1 MATYKKTGS
10 KVKKSQANTE
20 AHSTT
25 ADVFNT
31 LDETASRSETF
42 VIKNQKTIFIVLGL
56 IVAVILGYLPYQK
69 YIVAPKEK
77 EAADEL
83 AFPKTYFQQAST
95 SAVAV
100 DSLYTLGLNGSDGKY
115 GFVDIANN
123 YSGTKA
129 GNLANYYAGI
139 SYLKIKN
146 YTEAISHLEKFSSDD
161 ELLGPTA
168 KGAIGDAFADID
180 QPEDALDYYLKAA
193 ELKDNN
199 FSSPLFLFKAG
210 NTAMDLEKYSKALDL
225 FKKIKTNYPNSDEAK
240 NIDIYINK
248 ATYASKK

>member
-10 KVKKSQANTE
+10 KAKKAQNKIE
-20 AHSTT
+20 EHSTT

-31 LDETASRSETF
+31 LDETASRSEKF

-56 IVAVILGYLPYQK
+56 VVALILGYLPYQK
-69 YIVAPKEK
+69 YIKAPKEK

-83 AFPKTYFQQAST
+83 AFPKTYFEKANS

-100 DSLYTLGLNGSDGKY
+100 DSLFTLGLEGADGKL
-115 GFVDIANN
+115 GFVDVSSQ

-146 YTEAISHLEKFSSDD
+146 YKEAIEYLEKFSSDD

-168 KGAIGDAFADID
+168 KGAIGDAFAEIN

-193 ELKDNN
+193 NLKDNN

-210 NTAMDLEKYSKALDL
+210 NTAMDLEKFSKALEL
-225 FKKIKTNYPNSDEAK
+225 FNRIKTEYPNSDEAK

-248 ATYASKK
+248 AT

>member
-10 KVKKSQANTE
+10 KPKKVQNKIE
-20 AHSTT
+20 DNSTT

-31 LDETASRSETF
+31 LDETASKSEKF
-42 VIKNQKTIFIVLGL
+42 VIKNQKTIFIVLA
-56 IVAVILGYLPYQK
+56 IVVALILGYLPYQK
-69 YIVAPKEK
+69 YIKAPKEK

-83 AFPKTYFQQAST
+83 AFPKAYFENATT

-100 DSLYTLGLNGSDGKY
+100 DSLYTLALNGGEGKL
-115 GFVDIANN
+115 GFVDVSSQ

-139 SYLKIKN
+139 SYLKLKN
-146 YTEAISHLEKFSSDD
+146 YKEAIEYLEKFSSDD

-168 KGAIGDAFADID
+168 KGAIGDAFADIN
-180 QPEDALDYYLKAA
+180 QPDDALEYYLKAA
-193 ELKDNN
+193 DLKDNN

-210 NTAMDLEKYSKALDL
+210 NTAMDLEKFSKALEI
-225 FKKIKTNYPNSDEAK
+225 FNRIKTDYPNSDEAK

-248 ATYASKK
+248 ATYASKQ